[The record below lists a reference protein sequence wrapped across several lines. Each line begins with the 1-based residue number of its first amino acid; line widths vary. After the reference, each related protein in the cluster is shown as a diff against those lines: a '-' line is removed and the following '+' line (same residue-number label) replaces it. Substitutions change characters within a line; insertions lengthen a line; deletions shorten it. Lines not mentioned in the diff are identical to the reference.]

1 LISSLFAQMGSSLT
15 AALVW
20 ATLASLF
27 VLYVAR
33 RALGKRGRRLPFKVM
48 VALPLLAI
56 SAVIVAFSL
65 MVVQV
70 GTVKVVSVFGKVREV
85 SYTSGLHLV
94 VPGSRAAE
102 MSIRR
107 QVFELSGGSLDDAPP
122 APAAAA
128 TAAAPAADVLR
139 TLALTSDRIPL
150 AVDINFPFILN
161 PDLAW
166 KVFANVG
173 PNYQAELL
181 APVARAAVRAA
192 TAGFSWT
199 GAVTTERV
207 ELEKRILELFQQ
219 TVSENLVGAGFTAKE
234 AQSALAL
241 APPQVRRMSPPRR
254 LLTAVGETLAAQEE
268 LKRQGILVEVGLQEA
283 QRRANEGLGIQKLL
297 NQLPKEFT
305 PADLKSLIS
314 AAADKQR
321 ADAMLKAV
329 ERDQVKVM
337 IMGGGEGS
345 APAVSVPAQ

>member
-1 LISSLFAQMGSSLT
+1 
-15 AALVW
+15 
-20 ATLASLF
+20 LF

-33 RALGKRGRRLPFKVM
+33 RALSRRGRSLPFKVM

-122 APAAAA
+122 APPAAAP
-128 TAAAPAADVLR
+128 AAAPAADVLR

-181 APVARAAVRAA
+181 APAARAAVRAA

-199 GAVTTERV
+199 GAITTERV

-297 NQLPKEFT
+297 NQLPKEFA

-345 APAVSVPAQ
+345 APAVTVPAQ

>member
-1 LISSLFAQMGSSLT
+1 MISSFLAQIGSSLT
-15 AALVW
+15 AALIW
-20 ATLASLF
+20 ATLGSFF
-27 VLYVAR
+27 VLFVAR
-33 RALGKRGRRLPFKVM
+33 RALGKRGRRLPYKVI
-48 VALPLLAI
+48 VGLPLLAI
-56 SAVIVAFSL
+56 AAVIVAFSL
-65 MVVQV
+65 MVVHV
-70 GTVKVVSVFGKVREV
+70 GTVKVVSVFGKVREA
-85 SYTSGLHLV
+85 SYQSGLHV
-94 VPGSRAAE
+94 VFPGSKAAE

-107 QVFELSGGSLDDAPP
+107 QVFELSGGSLDDAPATP
-122 APAAAA
+122 PAAG
-128 TAAAPAADVLR
+128 PAADMLR

-173 PNYQAELL
+173 PNYQADLL
-181 APVARAAVRAA
+181 APAARAAVRAA

-199 GAVTTERV
+199 GAITTERV

-219 TVSENLVGAGFTAKE
+219 TVSENLVSAGFTPKE
-234 AQSALAL
+234 AQSAVAL
-241 APPQVRRMSPPRR
+241 AAPQVRRLSPPRR
-254 LLTAVGETLAAQEE
+254 LLTAVGETLAAEEE

-297 NQLPKEFT
+297 NQLPKDFT
-305 PADLKSLIS
+305 PAQLKSLIS

-337 IMGGGEGS
+337 IMGGGEGTP
-345 APAVSVPAQ
+345 PAVSVPAQ